1 MNGELV
7 WLGDLSFSPQ
17 HCRGSIYLDLNV
29 KWALWIHV
37 FDHLIL
43 KQVALFCVDLSCPV
57 FSMLSGQRNEQASK
71 HSCYQSHEPSLHHA
85 VPAMLDSTLKLHQTN
100 SPLACSNQVSGHS
113 CENSN

>member
-1 MNGELV
+1 M
-7 WLGDLSFSPQ
+7 
-17 HCRGSIYLDLNV
+17 YLDLNV
-29 KWALWIHV
+29 IWPLCIHV

-71 HSCYQSHEPSLHHA
+71 HSCYWSHEPSSHRA